1 MSLVGIH
8 VEKHRSTDRT
18 DLLQSVQR
26 KAVSKP
32 PAEAAAALEGRT
44 NNVLS
49 KDQQDELVL
58 EYMDVAESVARS
70 FAGSG
75 REVADLRQVACT
87 GLVKAAR
94 RYDPDRG
101 VQFPAFAVPTVTGEI
116 KRYLRDNSWPVRP
129 PRQLQDLRSVACR
142 TVPQLAQTLGREPSL
157 SELAEEL
164 DEPEKLVAEALNCQS
179 SLRPESFEAA
189 ADGRT
194 LQETLGWEDNRIDRT
209 ENVLMLRSALH
220 QLSVREKEL
229 LFRRYFHEETQ
240 QQIGDG
246 LGLTQMQVSRML
258 SRILVKLQRWLLDE
272 AAAAPEAE
280 ARVQTA

>member
-8 VEKHRSTDRT
+8 LEKPRPVDRT
-18 DLLQSVQR
+18 ELLESAPQESAGVGAA
-26 KAVSKP
+26 KDSGV
-32 PAEAAAALEGRT
+32 AEGGKD
-44 NNVLS
+44 NVLS
-49 KDQQDELVL
+49 KQQQDELVL

-94 RYDPDRG
+94 RYDPHRG

-142 TVPQLAQTLGREPSL
+142 TVPELAQMLGREPSL

-179 SLRPESFEAA
+179 SLRPESFEAS

-194 LQETLGWEDNRIDRT
+194 LQETVGWEDNRIDRT
-209 ENVLMLRSALH
+209 ENVLMLRSALY
-220 QLSVREKEL
+220 QLSVKEKEL

-272 AAAAPEAE
+272 AAASPEADVQ
-280 ARVQTA
+280 AQTA